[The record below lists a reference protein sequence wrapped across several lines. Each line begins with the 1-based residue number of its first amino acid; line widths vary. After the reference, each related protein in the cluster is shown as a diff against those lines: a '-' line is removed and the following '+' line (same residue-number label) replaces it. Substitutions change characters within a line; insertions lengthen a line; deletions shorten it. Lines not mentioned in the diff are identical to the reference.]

1 MGSEQSLLS
10 ELLKNIK
17 LQDLNKGG
25 SLKKLNSKQKR
36 ILELIVNSLENMG
49 ESPTVRELME
59 DIGAKSPRT
68 ISHHLEQLE
77 KMGYLLRTG
86 DAKRNIIIT
95 GKFQNPLKNIMKVPL
110 VGWTA
115 GGSAIF
121 ADENILDWIPVSARF
136 FKLPTD
142 EIFLLKVKGNS
153 MSPNIED
160 GDVVIVKKQ
169 YAADTGDT
177 VVALLE
183 DGTTVKKYLPREDH
197 IVLQPT
203 NPEHEPIVCFPD
215 ELRIQG
221 IVKGV
226 LKYY

>member
-1 MGSEQSLLS
+1 V
-10 ELLKNIK
+10 NK
-17 LQDLNKGG
+17 LVG
-25 SLKKLNSKQKR
+25 KQKR
-36 ILELIVNSLENMG
+36 ILELITNALEGFG
-49 ESPTVRELME
+49 ESPTVREIMLE
-59 DIGAKSPRT
+59 LKVKSPRT
-68 ISHHLEQLE
+68 VSHHLNQLE
-77 KMGYLLRTG
+77 KKGYLLRTG

-95 GKFQNPLKNIMKVPL
+95 GKAQNPLKNIVKVPL

-115 GGSAIF
+115 GGTAIF
-121 ADENILDWIPVSARF
+121 AEENILDWIPVSARF

-169 YAADTGDT
+169 YTAETGET

-203 NPEHEPIVCFPD
+203 NPEHEPIVVFPD
-215 ELRIQG
+215 EIRIQG
-221 IVKGV
+221 VVKGV